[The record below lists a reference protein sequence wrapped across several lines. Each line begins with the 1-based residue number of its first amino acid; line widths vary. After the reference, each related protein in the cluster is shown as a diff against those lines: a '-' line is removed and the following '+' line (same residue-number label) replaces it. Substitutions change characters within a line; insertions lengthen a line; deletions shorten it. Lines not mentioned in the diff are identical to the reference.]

1 MRNIFAIIAI
11 VVLALVC
18 ALRPMADWLFGTPP
32 DRIKPTAFSSDPL
45 VRQLAIAVDRG
56 DAAAVATAVKAGAE
70 INARGTDGYCLL
82 FWAIARN
89 NVRGFEALLT
99 QGADLEADYRDTKF
113 LPDESYNLSVLRVV
127 LGCVNPDFVKAA
139 LKNGLQP
146 EYVAHPVDGMTLM
159 HHASQVG
166 ATAVIETLLEA
177 GADINRRDASG
188 YTSIVNVMMHRDC
201 NTAWFLLQR
210 GADPTVKDDRGH
222 DLVWDLKE
230 YGSRGVRPDHR
241 ESFEAIVAELVHRGL
256 LTRQD
261 IFEADKPK
269 PSVLDGPPG
278 ITVIEHSPDSEAGQ
292 ELLRLDQTEREFY
305 ERQRRE
311 KMSR

>member
-1 MRNIFAIIAI
+1 MRNIFAIVAL

-18 ALRPMADWLFGTPP
+18 AIRPIGDWLFGTPP
-32 DRIKPTAFSSDPL
+32 DRIKPATFTSDPL
-45 VRQLAIAVDRG
+45 VRRLAIAVDRG
-56 DAAAVATAVKAGAE
+56 EESAIAAAVNAGADV
-70 INARGTDGYCLL
+70 NSRGKDGYCLL
-82 FWAIARN
+82 FWAMARN
-89 NVRGFEALLT
+89 NVTGFDALLK
-99 QGADLEADYRDTKF
+99 QGADLEADYRDTRF
-113 LPDESYNLSVLRVV
+113 LPDESYNSSVLRVA
-127 LGCVNPDFVKAA
+127 LGCVNPDFVKVA
-139 LKNGLQP
+139 LHNGLQP

-166 ATAVIETLLEA
+166 ATAVIETLLVA

-188 YTSIVNVMMHRDC
+188 YTAIVNVMMHRDC

-210 GADPTVKDDRGH
+210 GADPTIKDDRGH

-241 ESFEAIVAELVHRGL
+241 ESFGAIVSELIHRGL
-256 LTRQD
+256 VTRQD
-261 IFEADKPK
+261 IIEADKPK
-269 PSVLDGPPG
+269 TPNSG

-305 ERQRRE
+305 ERERRAKE
-311 KMSR
+311 DSGN